1 MCCISYDVCAAQ
13 ALAVAVSGLQGQK
26 HEQGTR
32 ASPKAKAKAALL
44 YTFCNKAL
52 SLLMLPL
59 HRTAWHD
66 HGHALA
72 LALGLR
78 SPTAAQYS
86 TQHSIK
92 LRPPGKAHRGFEI
105 GINR

>member
-13 ALAVAVSGLQGQK
+13 ALAVAVSGLQAQK

-32 ASPKAKAKAALL
+32 ASPKVKAVLI

-52 SLLMLPL
+52 SLLMLLL